1 MPNSNNQPQHESQV
15 PSGNPPAYPAEGYAP
30 PMPTPITAPQPG
42 MPSSQPYNP
51 HTATPPLPAPQQPTY
66 RSEKGVPQP
75 TSNEPSVKTHH
86 VSGFMAS
93 STRGGPAPYM
103 QGTSADIGAQYQAE
117 LFARCARG
125 DHQWT
130 TKFGL
135 CGIITAIV
143 RLVFAAHSSWTSIL
157 IPQFQQCCFPIGLI
171 CLFLDTDEE
180 CSRCG
185 VRMYP

>member
-1 MPNSNNQPQHESQV
+1 MPNSNSQPQHESQG
-15 PSGNPPAYPAEGYAP
+15 PSGNPPAYLAESSDGKAP

-51 HTATPPLPAPQQPTY
+51 PTAAAPVPAPQQPTY
-66 RSEKGVPQP
+66 GSEKGVPQP
-75 TSNEPSVKTHH
+75 TPNEPSVKTQQA
-86 VSGFMAS
+86 SGYVAT
-93 STRGGPAPYM
+93 STRVGPAPRV

-130 TKFGL
+130 MKFGL
-135 CGIITAIV
+135 CGILTAI
-143 RLVFAAHSSWTSIL
+143 F
-157 IPQFQQCCFPIGLI
+157 CFPFGLL
-171 CLFLDTDEE
+171 CLFLDTDQQ

-185 VRMYP
+185 VRMSR